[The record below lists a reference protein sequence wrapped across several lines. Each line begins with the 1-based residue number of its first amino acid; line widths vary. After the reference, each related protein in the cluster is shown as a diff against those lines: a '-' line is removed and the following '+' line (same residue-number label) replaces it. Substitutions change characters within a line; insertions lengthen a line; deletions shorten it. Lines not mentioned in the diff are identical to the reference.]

1 MSFSINNILRN
12 KTGGSLNQASQP
24 LLQNFTDSILSK
36 PIRYVLVVFMIGLI
50 VLALIYA
57 LNLFLTLEERTNPT
71 HDYAR
76 FDTRAIAAR

>member
-1 MSFSINNILRN
+1 MWTFIFSFLFLRRL
-12 KTGGSLNQASQP
+12 G
-24 LLQNFTDSILSK
+24 LSK